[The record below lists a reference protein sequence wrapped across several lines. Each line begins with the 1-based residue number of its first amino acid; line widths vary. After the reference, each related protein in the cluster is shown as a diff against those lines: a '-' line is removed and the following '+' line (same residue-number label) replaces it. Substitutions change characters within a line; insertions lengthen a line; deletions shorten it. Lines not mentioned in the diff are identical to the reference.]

1 VAHLPSGFFRANAGW
16 LTLAAICHSLLRT
29 AGALASLGY
38 AKAGDL
44 TISKPKAGT
53 MSKNG

>member
-1 VAHLPSGFFRANAGW
+1 MAHLPSGFFRANAGW